1 MRLVEEGL
9 DKEVNDEIQVGFK
22 GFKGFQER
30 IQIKDKNWLTENSK
44 KLKVAG
50 KEKGVQ

>member
-1 MRLVEEGL
+1 M
-9 DKEVNDEIQVGFK
+9 DKEVNDEIQVGFEE
-22 GFKGFQER
+22 GFQER
-30 IQIKDKNWLTENSK
+30 IQMKDKNWLTENSK